1 MDDDDEFLTFHG
13 SLPDAL
19 GYTVVAATLT
29 ITDDDG
35 PATVTLGNET
45 VDEDAG
51 TVTVTA
57 TVDVAVPGGFT
68 VDVMTTDGTAEVPGD
83 YTTPTGQTLS
93 FGGTTAGETQTFTVP
108 IVDDNTVEGPETFT
122 VLLGNLGGTTAS
134 VDITDTATV
143 TITDNDEP
151 PPPAQEKTATVS
163 FRDSL
168 SASASIRTHL
178 AEGDGDTCQYL
189 AYHVVFDPPI
199 PNARAEYSRWPLNAY
214 QVLFNPPVPHWFKFR
229 FWSDGPLD
237 TATPPEDYHF
247 CGPPNIR
254 PVFEIRD
261 RHLFSSRHLLAI
273 RIVDDAVD
281 DDDEFL
287 TLGINNLPDALG
299 YTVVAATLTITDNDE
314 PPPPPTVTLGNE
326 TVDEDAGTVTV
337 TATVDVAVPGGFT
350 VDVMTTDGTAEVP
363 GDYTRPTGQ
372 TLSFGGTTAGE
383 TQTFT
388 VPIVDDNT
396 VEGPETFTVLLGNLG
411 GTTASVDITD
421 TATVTITDNDEPPPP
436 AQEKTATV
444 SFRDSLSA
452 SASIRTHLAEGD
464 DDTCQYLAYHVVFDP
479 PIPNA
484 RAVYG
489 VGPGVLARYRPIPHE
504 RAVSKYGAGL
514 PPSAYYVLFDPPVP
528 HWFKFRFGAGGP
540 LDSATP
546 PEDYHFCNPP
556 NIRPVFEVRDRRLF
570 SSRHL
575 LAIRIVD
582 DAVDDDDEFLTL
594 NIKNLPDA
602 LGYTVV
608 AATLTITDN
617 DEPPPPTV
625 TLGNETVD
633 EDAGTVTV
641 TATVDV
647 AVPGGF
653 TVDVMTTD
661 GTAEAPGDY
670 ITPTEQT
677 LSFGGTAGEV
687 QTFTVPIVDD
697 NTAEGPETFTVLLGT
712 LVGTTASVDITDTAT
727 VTITDDD
734 SAPTAIV
741 LSFSEAGADEGA
753 SPTVTVTAAF
763 PGSVTLTEATVVTVA
778 VGDSGDTAS
787 EGADYTTVDDLTV
800 TIEAGATSGTGTF
813 QFAVT
818 DDTVA
823 DPGETVTV
831 SGTAGGFSFTN
842 AALAINDNDPVP
854 RTIAL
859 SLNPTSLPEG
869 TSATVTVTASFPE
882 GSGTLTSATEVRI
895 TLGPG
900 YSFTVTIAAG
910 ATSGTGSFPAVVPQN
925 TLVEG
930 DRITKI
936 RGSAGG
942 FIVTPTTLT
951 IIEDDPVPRAIALS
965 LNPTSVIEGT
975 SATVTVTAS
984 FPEGSVP
991 LTGATV
997 VTVAVGDSGDT
1008 AIEGT
1013 DYTTVEDLPV
1023 TIAAGAAS
1031 GTATFQFAV
1040 TDDAAA
1046 DPGETVTVSGTAGGF
1061 SFTNAVLAI
1070 NDNDTA
1076 PTAIVLGLS
1085 QAGADEGASPTV
1097 TVTATLSPAGVTLTE
1112 ATVVTVAVGDS
1123 GDTATEGTDYTPVA
1137 DLTVTIEAGATSGT
1151 GTFQFAPTDDAV
1163 ADPGE
1168 AVTVS
1173 GTAGGFSFT
1182 NAVLAITDTDTAPT
1196 AIVLS
1201 LSEVGANE
1209 GASPTV
1215 TVTATLS
1222 PATVTLTDATVVA
1235 VAVGDSGDTATEGT
1249 DYDTVADLTIIIA
1262 AGTTSGTGTFQFA
1275 VTDDGVA
1282 DPGETVSVSGC
1293 IGWRYVRR
1301 EVAHP
1306 GKTMSVSDLAG
1317 GFSFTDAELAITEID
1332 TAPTAIVLSLSEVG
1346 ADEGASPTVTVTATL
1361 SPATVT
1367 LTDATVVA
1375 VAVGDSG
1382 DTATE
1387 GTDYDT
1393 VADLTIIIAA
1403 GTTRGTGTFQF
1414 AVTDDA
1420 VADPGETVSVSGY
1433 IGWWYVSREVADPGK
1448 TMSVSGLAG
1457 GFSFTDAELAITD
1470 TDTAPTAIVLGLS
1483 QAGADEGASPTVTVT
1498 ATLSPASVTLTADTT
1513 VTVAVGAGTDT
1524 ATEGALYDSVMMY
1537 MMRLFQVRGGDTA
1550 PEGTDYDRVD
1560 DLTITIA
1567 AGATSGTGTFLFA
1580 ATDDTVADPGETVTV
1595 SGSAGGFSFTNTA
1608 LAITDNDT
1616 APTAIVL
1623 SLSQAGAD
1631 EGASPTV
1638 TVTATLS
1645 PTSVTLPD
1653 ATVVTVAVG
1662 DSEDTATEGTDYD
1675 RVDDLTITIEAGAAS
1690 GTGTFQFAS
1699 ADDAVADPNE
1709 TVSVSGSAVGFS
1721 FTNAT
1726 LAITDTDI
1734 APTAIALSL
1743 SQADADEGASPT
1755 VTVTATLSPA
1765 SVTLTDAT
1773 VVTVAVG
1780 AGTDSAIEGTDY
1792 TTVNDL
1798 TVTIEAGATSGTGTF
1813 QFAPTDDAVADPG
1826 EAVTVSGTAGGFA
1839 ITDLTLA
1846 VTDTD
1851 IAPTT
1856 IVLSLGEV
1864 GADEGASPTVTVTAA
1879 FPGSVTLT
1887 DATVVTVAVGD
1898 STDTATEGTDYDTV
1912 AGLTLTIPA
1921 GESSVEGT
1929 FQFAPADDAIADPNE
1944 TVSVSGSAVGFSF
1957 TNATLAITDTDI
1969 APTAIVLSL
1978 SQANADE
1985 GASPTVTVTATL
1997 SPASVTLTDATVV
2010 TVAVGAGTDSA
2021 IEGTDYTTVD
2031 DLTIT
2036 IEAGA
2041 TSGTGTFQFAPT
2053 DDAVADAGEVVTV
2066 SGTAGGFA
2074 ITDLTL
2080 AVTDTD
2086 IAPTAIVLSLSQAG
2100 ADEGASPTV
2109 TVTATLSPAGVTLTE
2124 ATVVTVAVGADTDT
2138 ATEGTDYTPVADLTI
2153 TIEVGATSGTATSQ
2167 FAPTDDVVEDPGETV
2182 SVFGTAVGF
2191 SFTNAA
2197 LTITDTDTAPT
2208 AIVLSLSEVGADEG
2222 ASPTVTVTA
2231 TLSPA
2236 SVTLTDATV
2245 VTVAVGDSG
2254 DAATEGT
2261 DYDTVAGLTLTI
2273 PAGESSVEGTFLFP
2287 VTDDAVED
2295 PGETVSVSGTAVGFS
2310 FTNAALTITDT
2321 DIAPTAIVLSLSQVG
2336 ADEGASPT
2344 VTVTAT
2350 LSPASVTLTADT
2362 TVTVAVGAGT
2372 DTATEGTDYTPVGD
2386 LPVIIVAGATSGTG
2400 TFQFAVTNDAV
2411 ADLGETV
2418 SVSGTVGEF
2427 SFTNAAL
2434 TINDTDTAPT
2444 AIVLSLSEVGADE
2457 GASPTVTVTAT
2468 LSPAS
2473 VTLTDATVVA
2483 VTVGDSGD
2491 TATEGTDYTTVDDL
2505 TVTIAAGTTSGTGTF
2520 EFAPMDDAVV
2530 DPGEAVTVSGTA
2542 GGFAITDLTLA
2553 ITDTDVAP
2561 TAIVLSLSQ
2570 AGADEGASP
2579 TVTVTATLSPASIT
2593 LPADITVTVA
2603 VGADTDTAT
2612 EGTGYDSVMMY
2623 MMRLFQVRGGDT
2635 APEGTDYT
2643 TVADLTLTIAAGA
2656 TSGTGTFEFA
2666 VTDDEVA
2673 DPGETVT
2680 VSGSAGGFAI
2690 TDLTLAIND
2699 TDTAPTAI
2707 VLGMSQAG
2715 ADEGASPTVTVTAT
2729 LSPASITLPADTPVS
2744 VTVGDSGD
2752 SATEGTDYT
2761 TVADLTVTIAAG
2773 TTSGTVTFEFAVTD
2787 DEVADPGETVTV
2799 SGSAGGFAITDL
2811 TLAITDTDTAPT
2823 AIVLGMSQ
2831 VGADEGASPT
2841 VTVTATLS
2849 PDSITLP
2856 TDTPVSVT
2864 VGDSGDLATEGTD
2877 YTTVADLTVTIAAGA
2892 TSGTVTFEFAVT
2904 DDEVAD
2910 PGETVTVSGS
2920 AGGFAITDLTLAIN
2934 DTDTAPTAI
2943 VLGMSQAG
2951 ADEGASPTVTVT
2963 ATLSPASVTLAA
2975 DTKVSVTVGDS
2986 GDSAT
2991 EGTDYTPVADLTV
3004 TIAAGA
3010 TSGTGTFE
3018 FAVTDDEVADP
3029 GETVTVSG
3037 SAGGFAITDLTLAI
3051 NDSDTAPTAIV
3062 LGMSQVGADE
3072 GASPTVTV
3080 TATLS
3085 PDSITLPTDTPV
3097 SVTVGDSGDSATEG
3111 TDYTTVADLT
3121 VTIAAGATSGTVTF
3135 EFVVTDDEV
3144 ADPGETVTVS
3154 GSAGGFAIT
3163 DLTLA
3168 ITDTDTAP
3176 TAIVLSLSQDDAD
3189 EGASATVTVTA
3200 AFPGSVT
3207 LTDATVV
3214 TVAVGAGGDS
3224 ATEGTDYD
3232 TVADLTVT
3240 IPAGES
3246 SVEGTFQFA
3255 VTDDVVADPGETVT
3269 VSGTAGVFTITD
3281 LTLAINDN
3289 DTAPTAIVLSLSQ
3302 AGADEGASPTI
3313 TVTAT
3318 LSPASITLPTDTT
3331 VTVAVGADTD
3341 TATEGTNYDS
3351 VMMYMMRLFQV
3362 RGGDT
3367 APEGTDYTTVAG
3379 LTLTIEAGAT
3389 SGTVTFEFAVTDDE
3403 VADPGET
3410 VTVSGSAGGF
3420 AITDLTLAINDTDTA
3435 PTVIVLGLSQAD
3447 ADEGASPT
3455 VTVTATLSPDSI
3467 TLPDV
3472 TTVSVTV
3479 GAGGD
3484 SATEG
3489 TDYTTVADLT
3499 VTIAAGATSGTGT
3512 FEFAITD
3519 DEVADPGETVT
3530 VSGSAG
3536 GFAITDLTLAIND
3549 TDTAP
3554 TVIVLGLSQAGADEG
3569 ASPTVTVTATLSPDS
3584 ITLTD
3589 ATVVTVAVGDSG
3601 DSATEGTDY
3610 ATVADLTVTIAA
3622 GATSGTGIFQFA
3634 PTDDAVA
3641 DPDETVSVSGSAVG
3655 FTFTNAVLAITDTDI
3670 APTAIVLSLS
3680 QAGADEGA
3688 SPTVTVTAT
3697 LSPAS
3702 ITLLADTPVSVT
3714 VGDSED
3720 SAIEGTDYTTVA
3732 DLTITIAAGAT
3743 SGTGTFLFAVTDDA
3757 VADPDET
3764 VTVSGTAGGF
3774 SFTDTVLA
3782 ITDNDTAPTAIVL
3795 GLSQADADE
3804 GASPTVTVTA
3814 TLSPDSITLPD
3825 ATPVSVTVGAGTD
3838 SATEGTDYT
3847 TVADFTVT
3855 IAAGATSGTGTFALE
3870 AIADTLVE
3878 GDEILTVSG
3887 SGEDLPVESATLVIR
3902 DGIPTTEITLSVYP
3916 PLVWERT
3923 GSGTTQVT
3931 VTASRWWS
3939 SPNLSSPVEVVL
3951 SVGADTDSAIKGTD
3965 YNEIGGTITVT
3976 IAANDRRGTA
3986 TLDLEVIDD
3995 TLVEADDTLTITGS
4009 GEYLSVAAATLVI
4022 RDSDSAT
4029 VTLISAG
4036 TVGEGAGTVTITA
4049 TLDRQTQGGFT
4060 VQAVSGRDG
4069 TAEAGSDYAPLIG
4082 EMLTFAGTA
4091 GEQQMFEVTILED
4104 SDVEGDETF
4113 TVTLTGE
4120 PGAGPRGVHQT
4131 EATVTIIDNDFV
4143 TVTLGTASVSKDLSS
4158 VTVTATLD
4166 AAVQGGFTV
4175 RASTADGSATA
4186 GEDYTAVT
4194 GKLLSFKGNAGEE
4207 QTLTVNILSDSAADG
4222 DETFTVSLSGLSGNA
4237 VAVDISSTATVTIT
4251 DYDTVPTVIVLGLS
4265 QADADE
4271 GASPT
4276 VTVTATLSPTS
4287 VTLAADTKVSVAVGD
4302 SKDSATEGTDYTTV
4316 ADFTVTIEAGAT
4328 SGTGT
4333 FQFAPTDDA
4342 VDDPN
4347 ETVTVSGAAG
4357 GFKITDLTLAIT
4369 DTDTAPTVIVLGLSQ
4384 ADANEGASPTVTVT
4398 ATLSPASVTL
4408 AVDTTVSVA
4417 VGDSEDSATEGTDY
4431 TPVADF
4437 TVTIKAGAASG
4448 TGSFVLT
4455 VTEDVETEDPP
4466 ETVTVS
4472 GAAGGFTIT
4481 DLTLTINDLYR
4492 AVALE
4497 VVAPELAQL
4506 SERSVVDAVA
4516 DRIGRV
4522 AAGISGPRVS
4532 FDGHSSVATALA
4544 ANEQVLN
4551 EGGLD
4556 WQEFLGG
4563 SSFDLI
4569 VGDTETPAASGQAA
4583 SDGAIGIWASGDYER
4598 ISSKDAGLGEW
4609 EGDLLS
4615 AHLGIDRQFSESFL
4629 AGLAVSWSKGSFEFD
4644 DDESLKTDSRQV
4656 ALSPYFG
4663 WNFGDGAGLWV
4674 SVGHGRGEV
4683 EQENLVDSKRDLTM
4697 AMVAAGGNRRIVADA
4712 EWDLDIRGEA
4722 SVAQLKTEA
4731 SGDFVATTADVRR
4744 LRLALEAGSST
4755 EQESGAHLARSV
4767 ALGIRHD
4774 GGDGD
4779 TGLGAELDGELD
4791 WSDPASGVTL
4801 RATGHVLLAHAGDLE
4816 EWGAG
4821 GLIRYAP
4828 AQAEGRGLSLRMQ
4841 PSWGRAEIT
4850 PGQLWEH
4857 RVAELE
4863 SEDDDAPEARLVTDI
4878 GWGLPALSGRGL
4890 VTPYSGLELSE
4901 GGGRVYR
4908 LGGRFEIGST
4918 THIEFGGDRTETGAE
4933 GPEHGIDLLV
4943 RMDW

>member
-350 VDVMTTDGTAEVP
+350 VDVMTTDGTAEAP

-670 ITPTEQT
+670 TRPTGQT

-842 AALAINDNDPVP
+842 AALAIHDNDPVP

-910 ATSGTGSFPAVVPQN
+910 ATSGMGSIHVVVPQN

-942 FIVTPTTLT
+942 FSVTPTTLT

-1008 AIEGT
+1008 ATEGT

-1046 DPGETVTVSGTAGGF
+1046 DPGETVTVSGTAGEF

-1137 DLTVTIEAGATSGT
+1137 DLTVTIEAGTTSGT
-1151 GTFQFAPTDDAV
+1151 GTFEFAVTDDEV
-1163 ADPGE
+1163 TDPGE
-1168 AVTVS
+1168 TVTVS
-1173 GTAGGFSFT
+1173 GSAGGFAIT
-1182 NAVLAITDTDTAPT
+1182 DLTLAITDNDTAPT
-1196 AIVLS
+1196 AIVLG
-1201 LSEVGANE
+1201 LSQAGADE

-1222 PATVTLTDATVVA
+1222 PASVTLTADTTVTVAVGAGTDTATEGALYDSLKMYMIRLFGAPGGDTAPEGIDYTLVADLTITIAAGATSGTGTFLFAVTDDTVADPGETVTVSGSAGGFSFTNAVLAINDNDTAPPAIVLGLSQAGADEGVSPTVTVTATLSPASITLPADTPVSVTVGDRGDSATEGTDYTTVADLTVTIAAGATSGTGTFEFAVTDDEVADPGEAVTVSGSAGGFAITDLTLAINDTDTAPTAIVLGLSQVGADEGASPTVTVTAAFPGSVTLTDATVVTVAVGAGTDSATEGTDYTPVADLTVTIDAGAISGTGTFEFAVTDDEVADPGETVTVSGSAGGFAITDLTLAITDTDTAPTAIVLGLSQVGADEGASPTVTVTATLSPASVTLTDAIVVAVAVGDSGDTATEGTDYTTVADLTVTIAAGATSGTGTFEFAVTDDEVVDPGETVTVSGSAGGFAITDLTLAITDTDTAPTAIVLGLSQDDADEGASPTVTVTATLSPDSVTLSADTPVSVTVGDSGDSGTEGTDYTTVADLTVTIAAGATSGTGTFEFAVTDDEVADPGETVTVSGSAGGFAITDLTLAITDTDTAPTAIVLGLSQADAGEGASPTVTVTATLSPDSITLPADIPVSVTVGDSGDSATEGTDYTTVADLTVTIAAGATSGTVTFEFAVTDDEVTDPGETVTVSGSAGGFAITDLTLAITDNDTAPTAIVLSLSQAGADEGASPTVTVTATLSPASVTLTADTTVTVAVGAGTDTATEGALYDSLKMYMIRLFGAPGGDTAPEGIDYTLVADLTVTIAAGATSGTGTFLFAVTDDTVADPGETVTVSGSAGGFSFTNAALAINDNDTAPTAIVLGMSQAGADEGASPTVTVTAMLSPASITLPADTPVSVTVGDSGDSATEGTDYTTVADFTVTIVAGATSGTGTFEFAVTDDEVVDPGETVAVSGSAGGFAITDLTLAIIDTDTAPTAIVLGMSQAGADEGARPTVTVTATLSPASITLLADTPVSVTVGDSGDSATEGTDYATVADLTVTIAAGATSGTGTFEFAVTDDAVADPGETVTVSGSAGGFTITDLTLAINDTDTAPTAMVLGLSQADVDEGASPTVTVTAAFPGSVTLTDATVVTVAVGTGTDSATEGTDYTPVADLTVIIDAGATSGTGTFEFAVTDDEVADPGETVTVSGSAGGFAITDLTLAIIDTDTAPTAIVLGLSQVGADEGASPTVTVTATLSPASVTLTDATVVA

-1249 DYDTVADLTIIIA
+1249 DYTPVEDLTVTIA
-1262 AGTTSGTGTFQFA
+1262 AGTTSGTGIFEFA
-1275 VTDDGVA
+1275 ATDDEVA
-1282 DPGETVSVSGC
+1282 DPDETVTVSG
-1293 IGWRYVRR
+1293 
-1301 EVAHP
+1301 
-1306 GKTMSVSDLAG
+1306 SAG
-1317 GFSFTDAELAITEID
+1317 GFAITDLTLAITDTD
-1332 TAPTAIVLSLSEVG
+1332 TAPTVMVLGLSQAG

-1361 SPATVT
+1361 SPDSITLPADTPVSVT
-1367 LTDATVVA
+1367 
-1375 VAVGDSG
+1375 VGDSG
-1382 DTATE
+1382 DSATE
-1387 GTDYDT
+1387 GTDYTT
-1393 VADLTIIIAA
+1393 VADLTVTIAA
-1403 GTTRGTGTFQF
+1403 GATSGTGTFEF
-1414 AVTDDA
+1414 AVTDDE
-1420 VADPGETVSVSGY
+1420 VADPGETVTVSG
-1433 IGWWYVSREVADPGK
+1433 S
-1448 TMSVSGLAG
+1448 AG
-1457 GFSFTDAELAITD
+1457 GFAITDLTLAITD

-1524 ATEGALYDSVMMY
+1524 ATEGALYDSLKMY
-1537 MMRLFQVRGGDTA
+1537 MIRLFGAPGGDTA
-1550 PEGTDYDRVD
+1550 PEGIDYTLVA

-1580 ATDDTVADPGETVTV
+1580 VTDDAVADPGETVTV
-1595 SGSAGGFSFTNTA
+1595 SGSAGGFT
-1608 LAITDNDT
+1608 
-1616 APTAIVL
+1616 
-1623 SLSQAGAD
+1623 
-1631 EGASPTV
+1631 
-1638 TVTATLS
+1638 
-1645 PTSVTLPD
+1645 
-1653 ATVVTVAVG
+1653 
-1662 DSEDTATEGTDYD
+1662 
-1675 RVDDLTITIEAGAAS
+1675 
-1690 GTGTFQFAS
+1690 
-1699 ADDAVADPNE
+1699 
-1709 TVSVSGSAVGFS
+1709 
-1721 FTNAT
+1721 
-1726 LAITDTDI
+1726 
-1734 APTAIALSL
+1734 
-1743 SQADADEGASPT
+1743 
-1755 VTVTATLSPA
+1755 
-1765 SVTLTDAT
+1765 
-1773 VVTVAVG
+1773 
-1780 AGTDSAIEGTDY
+1780 
-1792 TTVNDL
+1792 
-1798 TVTIEAGATSGTGTF
+1798 
-1813 QFAPTDDAVADPG
+1813 
-1826 EAVTVSGTAGGFA
+1826 

-1846 VTDTD
+1846 INDTDT
-1851 IAPTT
+1851 APTT
-1856 IVLSLGEV
+1856 IVLG
-1864 GADEGASPTVTVTAA
+1864 
-1879 FPGSVTLT
+1879 
-1887 DATVVTVAVGD
+1887 
-1898 STDTATEGTDYDTV
+1898 
-1912 AGLTLTIPA
+1912 
-1921 GESSVEGT
+1921 
-1929 FQFAPADDAIADPNE
+1929 
-1944 TVSVSGSAVGFSF
+1944 
-1957 TNATLAITDTDI
+1957 
-1969 APTAIVLSL
+1969 
-1978 SQANADE
+1978 
-1985 GASPTVTVTATL
+1985 
-1997 SPASVTLTDATVV
+1997 
-2010 TVAVGAGTDSA
+2010 
-2021 IEGTDYTTVD
+2021 
-2031 DLTIT
+2031 
-2036 IEAGA
+2036 
-2041 TSGTGTFQFAPT
+2041 
-2053 DDAVADAGEVVTV
+2053 
-2066 SGTAGGFA
+2066 
-2074 ITDLTL
+2074 
-2080 AVTDTD
+2080 
-2086 IAPTAIVLSLSQAG
+2086 
-2100 ADEGASPTV
+2100 
-2109 TVTATLSPAGVTLTE
+2109 
-2124 ATVVTVAVGADTDT
+2124 
-2138 ATEGTDYTPVADLTI
+2138 
-2153 TIEVGATSGTATSQ
+2153 
-2167 FAPTDDVVEDPGETV
+2167 
-2182 SVFGTAVGF
+2182 
-2191 SFTNAA
+2191 
-2197 LTITDTDTAPT
+2197 
-2208 AIVLSLSEVGADEG
+2208 
-2222 ASPTVTVTA
+2222 
-2231 TLSPA
+2231 
-2236 SVTLTDATV
+2236 
-2245 VTVAVGDSG
+2245 
-2254 DAATEGT
+2254 
-2261 DYDTVAGLTLTI
+2261 
-2273 PAGESSVEGTFLFP
+2273 
-2287 VTDDAVED
+2287 
-2295 PGETVSVSGTAVGFS
+2295 
-2310 FTNAALTITDT
+2310 
-2321 DIAPTAIVLSLSQVG
+2321 LSQVG

-2350 LSPASVTLTADT
+2350 LSPD
-2362 TVTVAVGAGT
+2362 
-2372 DTATEGTDYTPVGD
+2372 
-2386 LPVIIVAGATSGTG
+2386 
-2400 TFQFAVTNDAV
+2400 
-2411 ADLGETV
+2411 
-2418 SVSGTVGEF
+2418 
-2427 SFTNAAL
+2427 
-2434 TINDTDTAPT
+2434 
-2444 AIVLSLSEVGADE
+2444 
-2457 GASPTVTVTAT
+2457 
-2468 LSPAS
+2468 
-2473 VTLTDATVVA
+2473 
-2483 VTVGDSGD
+2483 
-2491 TATEGTDYTTVDDL
+2491 
-2505 TVTIAAGTTSGTGTF
+2505 
-2520 EFAPMDDAVV
+2520 
-2530 DPGEAVTVSGTA
+2530 
-2542 GGFAITDLTLA
+2542 
-2553 ITDTDVAP
+2553 
-2561 TAIVLSLSQ
+2561 
-2570 AGADEGASP
+2570 
-2579 TVTVTATLSPASIT
+2579 
-2593 LPADITVTVA
+2593 
-2603 VGADTDTAT
+2603 
-2612 EGTGYDSVMMY
+2612 
-2623 MMRLFQVRGGDT
+2623 
-2635 APEGTDYT
+2635 
-2643 TVADLTLTIAAGA
+2643 
-2656 TSGTGTFEFA
+2656 
-2666 VTDDEVA
+2666 
-2673 DPGETVT
+2673 
-2680 VSGSAGGFAI
+2680 
-2690 TDLTLAIND
+2690 
-2699 TDTAPTAI
+2699 
-2707 VLGMSQAG
+2707 
-2715 ADEGASPTVTVTAT
+2715 
-2729 LSPASITLPADTPVS
+2729 SITLPADTPVS

-2761 TVADLTVTIAAG
+2761 TVADLTVTIVSGA
-2773 TTSGTVTFEFAVTD
+2773 TSGTGTFEFAITD

-2823 AIVLGMSQ
+2823 AIVLG
-2831 VGADEGASPT
+2831 
-2841 VTVTATLS
+2841 L
-2849 PDSITLP
+2849 
-2856 TDTPVSVT
+2856 
-2864 VGDSGDLATEGTD
+2864 
-2877 YTTVADLTVTIAAGA
+2877 
-2892 TSGTVTFEFAVT
+2892 
-2904 DDEVAD
+2904 
-2910 PGETVTVSGS
+2910 
-2920 AGGFAITDLTLAIN
+2920 
-2934 DTDTAPTAI
+2934 
-2943 VLGMSQAG
+2943 SQAG

-2963 ATLSPASVTLAA
+2963 ATLSPASVTLTDATVVA
-2975 DTKVSVTVGDS
+2975 VAVGDS

-2991 EGTDYTPVADLTV
+2991 EGTDYTTVDDLTV

-3018 FAVTDDEVADP
+3018 FAATDDEVADP
-3029 GETVTVSG
+3029 GETVTV
-3037 SAGGFAITDLTLAI
+3037 AGT
-3051 NDSDTAPTAIV
+3051 
-3062 LGMSQVGADE
+3062 
-3072 GASPTVTV
+3072 
-3080 TATLS
+3080 
-3085 PDSITLPTDTPV
+3085 
-3097 SVTVGDSGDSATEG
+3097 
-3111 TDYTTVADLT
+3111 
-3121 VTIAAGATSGTVTF
+3121 
-3135 EFVVTDDEV
+3135 
-3144 ADPGETVTVS
+3144 
-3154 GSAGGFAIT
+3154 
-3163 DLTLA
+3163 
-3168 ITDTDTAP
+3168 
-3176 TAIVLSLSQDDAD
+3176 
-3189 EGASATVTVTA
+3189 
-3200 AFPGSVT
+3200 
-3207 LTDATVV
+3207 
-3214 TVAVGAGGDS
+3214 
-3224 ATEGTDYD
+3224 
-3232 TVADLTVT
+3232 
-3240 IPAGES
+3240 
-3246 SVEGTFQFA
+3246 
-3255 VTDDVVADPGETVT
+3255 
-3269 VSGTAGVFTITD
+3269 
-3281 LTLAINDN
+3281 
-3289 DTAPTAIVLSLSQ
+3289 
-3302 AGADEGASPTI
+3302 
-3313 TVTAT
+3313 
-3318 LSPASITLPTDTT
+3318 
-3331 VTVAVGADTD
+3331 
-3341 TATEGTNYDS
+3341 
-3351 VMMYMMRLFQV
+3351 
-3362 RGGDT
+3362 
-3367 APEGTDYTTVAG
+3367 
-3379 LTLTIEAGAT
+3379 
-3389 SGTVTFEFAVTDDE
+3389 
-3403 VADPGET
+3403 
-3410 VTVSGSAGGF
+3410 AGGF
-3420 AITDLTLAINDTDTA
+3420 AITDLTLAINDTDTV
-3435 PTVIVLGLSQAD
+3435 PTAIVLGLSQAD

-3455 VTVTATLSPDSI
+3455 VTVTATLSPA
-3467 TLPDV
+3467 
-3472 TTVSVTV
+3472 SVTLTDATV
-3479 GAGGD
+3479 VAVAVGD
-3484 SATEG
+3484 SGDTATEG
-3489 TDYTTVADLT
+3489 TDYTTVEDLT

-3512 FEFAITD
+3512 FEFAATD
-3519 DEVADPGETVT
+3519 DEVADPDETVT

-3536 GFAITDLTLAIND
+3536 GFAITDLTLAITD

-3584 ITLTD
+3584 ITLPADTP
-3589 ATVVTVAVGDSG
+3589 VSVTVGDSGDSATEGTDYTTVEDLTVTIAAGATSGTGTFEFAVTDDEVADPDETVTVSGSAGGFAITDLTLAITDTDTAPTVIVLGLSQAGADEGASPTVTVTATLSPDSITLPTDTPVSVTVGNSG

-3702 ITLLADTPVSVT
+3702 ITLLADTTVSVT

-3855 IAAGATSGTGTFALE
+3855 IAAGATSGTGTFVLE

-3902 DGIPTTEITLSVYP
+3902 DGVPTTEITLSVYP
-3916 PLVWERT
+3916 TLVRERT

-4207 QTLTVNILSDSAADG
+4207 QTFTVNILSDSAADG
-4222 DETFTVSLSGLSGNA
+4222 DETFTVSLSDLSGNA

-4408 AVDTTVSVA
+4408 AADTTVSVA
-4417 VGDSEDSATEGTDY
+4417 VGDSTDSATEGTDY

-4583 SDGAIGIWASGDYER
+4583 SDGTIGIWASGDYER

-4731 SGDFVATTADVRR
+4731 RGDFVATTADVRR

-4878 GWGLPALSGRGL
+4878 GWGLSALSGRGL
-4890 VTPYSGLELSE
+4890 ITPYSGLELSE